1 VLAANTD
8 AAAQLAAQR
17 QQAAQQLAA
26 NPAPVA
32 AEDYLGFLSAI
43 NALGGLVSGQQLRD
57 PAQEL
62 LAQRKQERDEHT
74 NRMLLELRQASDD
87 ARRIDQEQQLAA
99 RRAGWRDTAYA
110 LAARIPNP
118 EVRAGIYA
126 AADKDGE
133 SAAKMAQ
140 DILEEERRAL
150 DARENRELRYLQLAE
165 QRIRTKIAQEEHDV
179 RMQIKKAENFDQLP
193 AGEQLKLTEK
203 QLAQHR
209 KQGGAAG
216 LDAVTTPLLKLQAL
230 LGGFDSDRARSIMGR
245 FVGIEGIGRSQLS
258 RGTDEEKEA
267 YRLLNSIISN
277 RAFALG
283 GKQLT
288 TEEKKIIGDAFGYV
302 MGKGGVGNI
311 GQDVNQVLS
320 GLSEIQGTLA
330 AAIDRQTVGYYPPVV
345 KKLREEGDVTAPGYY
360 RELSA
365 IAQQLGGRNIEKP
378 PPGVRNVAK
387 YEAAPLSLKLELW
400 KRALDAGQ
408 VAPSPAPESR
418 SETLMEG
425 VTRSL
430 PFLK

>member
-1 VLAANTD
+1 MLAANTD
-8 AAAQLAAQR
+8 AAAQLVAQR

-57 PAQEL
+57 PAQDL
-62 LAQRKQERDEHT
+62 LAQRKQERDEHV
-74 NRMLLELRQASDD
+74 NRMMFEMRQASDD
-87 ARRIDQEQQLAA
+87 ARRMDQEQQLAA
-99 RRAGWRDTAYA
+99 RRAGWRNTAYA

-140 DILEEERRAL
+140 DILEEERRTL

-179 RMQIKKAENFDQLP
+179 RMQIKKAENFEQLP
-193 AGEQLKLTEK
+193 AGEQLRLTEK

-230 LGGFDSDRARSIMGR
+230 LGGFDSDRARSIMSR
-245 FVGIEGIGRSQLS
+245 FVGVEGLGRGGIS
-258 RGTDEEKEA
+258 RGTPEEKEA

-277 RAFALG
+277 RAFALA
-283 GKQLT
+283 GKQFT
-288 TEEKKIIGDAFGYV
+288 AEEKKIIGDAFGYKL
-302 MGKGGVGNI
+302 GLGGTGNI
-311 GQDVNQVLS
+311 GQDVEQVLS
-320 GLSEIQGTLA
+320 GLNEIQATIA

-345 KKLREEGDVTAPGYY
+345 QKLREEGDVTAPGYY
-360 RELSA
+360 REIST
-365 IAQQLGGRNIEKP
+365 IAQQLGGRNIDEP
-378 PPGVRNVAK
+378 PPNVRNVAK
-387 YEAAPLSLKLELW
+387 YKQAPLSVKLELW
-400 KRALDAGQ
+400 KRALDAQQ
-408 VAPSPAPESR
+408 VTPGPVPEGP

-425 VTRSL
+425 VTRSF